1 MTASTLSP
9 ATRNWV
15 AEKRDE
21 GEPSLPAA
29 RRRRCGRAMAVV
41 ETSAQGKRGVNSEGE
56 RKRSG
61 HGLGASRARATVMLR
76 GLKTVTS
83 LRGSSQRDVACDIS
97 QLTSR
102 PATSSAP
109 S

>member
-1 MTASTLSP
+1 
-9 ATRNWV
+9 
-15 AEKRDE
+15 
-21 GEPSLPAA
+21 
-29 RRRRCGRAMAVV
+29 MAVV

-83 LRGSSQRDVACDIS
+83 LRGSSQRDVVTLRA
-97 QLTSR
+97 SR
-102 PATSSAP
+102 RRGAHKRGWSVRRRTKAGDRNPLGRRLIWMIGVFVLFGMLGAR
-109 S
+109 